1 MVLWAP
7 YVGATMTQKSHLL
20 PSDFGLNSFQEL
32 IYQPTHRAGDHLDDL
47 DAFRDALLTDLAPMR
62 PHEAVMAEN
71 LIMIEWDIAQILMQK
86 RHIAR
91 SAVFNE
97 ITNQYVKLAEDEF
110 YEEER
115 RQRLEDKEQNN
126 DFFASITSYGQYD
139 VFDPH
144 DAKIAASQVIAQ
156 LKSGKVD
163 LIEKAQFQ
171 INADLPSPETILAVI
186 YETGS
191 KYRELDEVLSDLE
204 KRRRRILEDYKN
216 LQSARAID
224 VQAAE

>member
-1 MVLWAP
+1 
-7 YVGATMTQKSHLL
+7 MTQNSHLL

-32 IYQPTHRAGDHLDDL
+32 IYQPPHRAGDHLDDL
-47 DAFRDALLTDLAPMR
+47 DAFRDALLTDLAPIR

-71 LIMIEWDIAQILMQK
+71 LIMIEWDIAQILIQK

-91 SAVFNE
+91 SSVFDE
-97 ITNQYVKLAEDEF
+97 ITNQYVKLAEQEF

-126 DFFASITSYGQYD
+126 DFFASITSYGSYD

-144 DAKIAASQVIAQ
+144 DAQIAASKVIAQ
-156 LKSGKVD
+156 LKSGKTD
-163 LIEKAQFQ
+163 QIEKAQVQ
-171 INADLPSPETILAVI
+171 IKADLPSPETILAVV

-191 KYRELDEVLSDLE
+191 KYRDLDEVLSDLE
-204 KRRRRILEDYKN
+204 KRRRRILEDYQN
-216 LQSARAID
+216 LQNARAID
-224 VQAAE
+224 VKAAE

>member
-1 MVLWAP
+1 
-7 YVGATMTQKSHLL
+7 MTQNSHLL

-71 LIMIEWDIAQILMQK
+71 IIMIEWDIAQILMQK
-86 RHIAR
+86 RYIAR
-91 SAVFNE
+91 SAVFDE
-97 ITNQYVKLAEDEF
+97 ITNQYVKLAEQEF

-115 RQRLEDKEQNN
+115 RQRLEDKEQNE
-126 DFFASITSYGQYD
+126 DFFASITSYGRYD

-144 DAKIAASQVIAQ
+144 DAEIAASQVIAQ

-163 LIEKAQFQ
+163 QIEKGQFQ
-171 INADLPSPETILAVI
+171 IKVDLPSPETILAVI

-191 KYRELDEVLSDLE
+191 KYRELDDVLSDLE
-204 KRRRRILEDYKN
+204 KRRRRILEDYQN
-216 LQSARAID
+216 LQNARAID

>member
-1 MVLWAP
+1 
-7 YVGATMTQKSHLL
+7 MTQKSHLL

-32 IYQPTHRAGDHLDDL
+32 IYQPPHRAGDHLDDL

-71 LIMIEWDIAQILMQK
+71 IIMIEWDIAQILIQK

-91 SAVFNE
+91 SAIFDE
-97 ITNQYVKLAEDEF
+97 ITNQYVKLAEHEF
-110 YEEER
+110 YAEER

-126 DFFASITSYGQYD
+126 DFFASITSYGRYD

-144 DAKIAASQVIAQ
+144 DAKIAARKVISQ
-156 LKSGKVD
+156 LKSGRTD
-163 LIEKAQFQ
+163 QIEKAQVQ
-171 INADLPSPETILAVI
+171 IKADLPSPETILTVV

-191 KYRELDEVLSDLE
+191 KYRDLDDVLSDLE

-216 LQSARAID
+216 LQSAHAID
-224 VQAAE
+224 AKAAE

>member
-1 MVLWAP
+1 
-7 YVGATMTQKSHLL
+7 MTQNSHLL

-32 IYQPTHRAGDHLDDL
+32 IYQPPNRAGDHLDDL

-71 LIMIEWDIAQILMQK
+71 IIMIEWDIFQIIIQK

-91 SAVFNE
+91 SAIFDE
-97 ITNQYVKLAEDEF
+97 ITKQYVKLAKQEF

-115 RQRLEDKEQNN
+115 RQRLEEKEQND
-126 DFFASITSYGQYD
+126 DFFASLTSFGDYD

-144 DAKIAASQVIAQ
+144 DAKIQASQVISQ
-156 LKSGKVD
+156 LKSGKAD
-163 LIEKAQFQ
+163 QIEKAQGQ
-171 INADLPSPETILAVI
+171 IKADLPSPETILAVV

-191 KYRELDEVLSDLE
+191 KYRELDDTLSDLE
-204 KRRRRILEDYKN
+204 KRRRRILEDYLN
-216 LQSARAID
+216 LQNARAID
-224 VQAAE
+224 VKAAE

>member
-1 MVLWAP
+1 
-7 YVGATMTQKSHLL
+7 MTQNQHLL

-32 IYQPTHRAGDHLDDL
+32 IYQPPSKAGDNLDDF
-47 DAFRDALLTDLAPMR
+47 DAFRNALLRDLAPIR

-71 LIMIEWDIAQILMQK
+71 IVMIEWDIAQIIAQK

-91 SAVFNE
+91 SAIYNE

-115 RQRLEDKEQNN
+115 RQRLEDKEQND
-126 DFFASITSYGQYD
+126 DFFASITSYGRYD

-156 LKSGKVD
+156 LKSGKTD
-163 LIEKAQFQ
+163 QIEKAQLQ
-171 INADLPSPETILAVI
+171 IKADLPVPETILAVV
-186 YETGS
+186 YETES

-204 KRRRRILEDYKN
+204 KRRRRILEDYQN
-216 LQSARAID
+216 LQAARAID
-224 VQAAE
+224 VKAAE

>member
-1 MVLWAP
+1 
-7 YVGATMTQKSHLL
+7 MTQKSPLL
-20 PSDFGLNSFQEL
+20 PSDFGLNIFQEL

-47 DAFRDALLTDLAPMR
+47 DAFRDALLIDLAPIR

-71 LIMIEWDIAQILMQK
+71 IIMIEWDIAQILIQK
-86 RHIAR
+86 RLIAR
-91 SAVFNE
+91 SAVFDE

-115 RQRLEDKEQNN
+115 RQRLKDKEQNN
-126 DFFASITSYGQYD
+126 DFFASITSYGSYD

-144 DAKIAASQVIAQ
+144 DAKIAASQLISQ
-156 LKSGKVD
+156 LKSGKTD
-163 LIEKAQFQ
+163 QIEKAQLQ
-171 INADLPSPETILAVI
+171 IKANLPSPETILAVI

-191 KYRELDEVLSDLE
+191 KYRELDDVLSDLE

-216 LQSARAID
+216 LQNARAID

>member
-1 MVLWAP
+1 
-7 YVGATMTQKSHLL
+7 MTQKSHLL

-32 IYQPTHRAGDHLDDL
+32 IYQPPHRAGDHLDDL

-71 LIMIEWDIAQILMQK
+71 IIMIEWDIAQILIQK

-91 SAVFNE
+91 SAVFDE

-110 YEEER
+110 HEEER

-126 DFFASITSYGQYD
+126 DFFASLTSYGRYE

-144 DAKIAASQVIAQ
+144 DAKIAASKVIAQ
-156 LKSGKVD
+156 LKSGKTD
-163 LIEKAQFQ
+163 QIEKAQVQ
-171 INADLPSPETILAVI
+171 IKADLTSPETILSVV

-191 KYRELDEVLSDLE
+191 KYRELDDVLSNLE
-204 KRRRRILEDYKN
+204 KRRRRILEDYQN
-216 LQSARAID
+216 LQAASAID
-224 VQAAE
+224 LKAAE

>member
-1 MVLWAP
+1 
-7 YVGATMTQKSHLL
+7 MTQKSHLL

-71 LIMIEWDIAQILMQK
+71 IIMIEWDIAQILIQK

-91 SAVFNE
+91 SAVFDE
-97 ITNQYVKLAEDEF
+97 ITNQYVKLAEQEF

-126 DFFASITSYGQYD
+126 DFFASITSYGRYD

-144 DAKIAASQVIAQ
+144 DAKIAASKVIAQ
-156 LKSGKVD
+156 LKSGNAD
-163 LIEKAQFQ
+163 QIEKAQLQ
-171 INADLPSPETILAVI
+171 IKANLPSPETILAAV

-191 KYRELDEVLSDLE
+191 KYRELDDVLSDLE
-204 KRRRRILEDYKN
+204 KRRRRILEDYQN
-216 LQSARAID
+216 LQNARAID
-224 VQAAE
+224 LKAAE

>member
-1 MVLWAP
+1 
-7 YVGATMTQKSHLL
+7 MTQKSHLL

-32 IYQPTHRAGDHLDDL
+32 IYQSPNRAGDHLDDL
-47 DAFRDALLTDLAPMR
+47 DAFRDALLIDLAPIR

-71 LIMIEWDIAQILMQK
+71 IIMIEWDIAQILIQK

-91 SAVFNE
+91 SAIFDE
-97 ITNQYVKLAEDEF
+97 ITNQYVKLAEQEF

-126 DFFASITSYGQYD
+126 DFFASITSYGRYD

-144 DAKIAASQVIAQ
+144 DAKIAASKVITQ
-156 LKSGKVD
+156 LKSGKTD
-163 LIEKAQFQ
+163 QIEKAQLQ
-171 INADLPSPETILAVI
+171 IKADLPSAETILAVV

-191 KYRELDEVLSDLE
+191 KYRELDDVLTELE

>member
-1 MVLWAP
+1 
-7 YVGATMTQKSHLL
+7 MTQNQHLF

-32 IYQPTHRAGDHLDDL
+32 IYQPPGRAGDHLDDL

-71 LIMIEWDIAQILMQK
+71 IIMIEQDVAQIIIQK

-91 SAVFNE
+91 SAIFDE
-97 ITNQYVKLAEDEF
+97 ITNQYVKLAQQEF

-115 RQRLEDKEQNN
+115 RQRLEDKEQDN
-126 DFFASITSYGQYD
+126 DFFASITSYGSYD

-144 DAKIAASQVIAQ
+144 DAQIEASKVIAQ
-156 LKSGKVD
+156 LKSGKTD
-163 LIEKAQFQ
+163 QIEKAQVQ
-171 INADLPSPETILAVI
+171 IKADLPSPETILSVV

-191 KYRELDEVLSDLE
+191 KYRELDEALSDLE
-204 KRRRRILEDYKN
+204 RRRRRLLEDYKN
-216 LQSARAID
+216 LQNARAID
-224 VQAAE
+224 VTAAE

>member
-1 MVLWAP
+1 
-7 YVGATMTQKSHLL
+7 MTQKSHLL

-32 IYQPTHRAGDHLDDL
+32 IYQPTYRAGDHLDDL

-71 LIMIEWDIAQILMQK
+71 IIMIEWDIAQILMHK

-91 SAVFNE
+91 SAVFDE
-97 ITNQYVKLAEDEF
+97 IINQYVKLAENEF

-126 DFFASITSYGQYD
+126 DFFASITSYGRYD

-144 DAKIAASQVIAQ
+144 DAQIAASQVIAQ

-163 LIEKAQFQ
+163 QIEKAQVQ
-171 INADLPSPETILAVI
+171 IKADLSSPETVLAVV

-191 KYRELDEVLSDLE
+191 KYRELDDVLSDLE
-204 KRRRRILEDYKN
+204 KRRRRILEDYQN
-216 LQSARAID
+216 LQNARAID
-224 VQAAE
+224 LKAAE